1 MLTLVVH
8 GNSCGQ
14 WIVHGNSGLYMVTRV
29 DSGLYVVTRVD
40 SGLYMV
46 TGVDSR
52 LYIIMVASV
61 DSVSAVEWVVLL
73 QGGGE
78 YTGSTTGHNHY
89 SHISPNT
96 TSPGEYLCACVCG

>member
-1 MLTLVVH
+1 
-8 GNSCGQ
+8 
-14 WIVHGNSGLYMVTRV
+14 MVTRV
-29 DSGLYVVTRVD
+29 DSGLYVVTRVDSGLYVVTDVD

-61 DSVSAVEWVVLL
+61 DSVSAFEWVVLL

-96 TSPGEYLCACVCG
+96 TSPGEYLCVCVCVVRWRVASDT

>member
-1 MLTLVVH
+1 
-8 GNSCGQ
+8 
-14 WIVHGNSGLYMVTRV
+14 MVTGV
-29 DSGLYVVTRVD
+29 DSGLYV
-40 SGLYMV
+40 V

-96 TSPGEYLCACVCG
+96 TSPGEYTVYLCACVCVCVVRLRVASNTSKQA